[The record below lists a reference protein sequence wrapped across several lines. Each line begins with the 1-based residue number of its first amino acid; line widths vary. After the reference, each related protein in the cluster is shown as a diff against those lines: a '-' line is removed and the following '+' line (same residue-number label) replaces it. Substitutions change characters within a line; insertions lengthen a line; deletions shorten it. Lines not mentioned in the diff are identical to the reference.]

1 MKKLLAHTFATMS
14 LAFAVPPGAGA
25 AETDI
30 RSTAATANTAWNQ
43 ALNSGNAAA
52 LAALYAEN
60 ATVSPGDGSTISG
73 RAAIQKLFQGFVD
86 NGVHNHTIDI
96 LDVGGDERVIHQV
109 ARWNANGAESNGSKP
124 SFGGILVSVLEKNA
138 EGRWLVRTHVWNMG
152 Q

>member
-52 LAALYAEN
+52 LAALYAEMPPCHR
-60 ATVSPGDGSTISG
+60 ATAAPSADARPYRNCFRVSSTMAYTTTPSISSMS
-73 RAAIQKLFQGFVD
+73 AAM
-86 NGVHNHTIDI
+86 
-96 LDVGGDERVIHQV
+96 
-109 ARWNANGAESNGSKP
+109 
-124 SFGGILVSVLEKNA
+124 SV
-138 EGRWLVRTHVWNMG
+138 
-152 Q
+152 